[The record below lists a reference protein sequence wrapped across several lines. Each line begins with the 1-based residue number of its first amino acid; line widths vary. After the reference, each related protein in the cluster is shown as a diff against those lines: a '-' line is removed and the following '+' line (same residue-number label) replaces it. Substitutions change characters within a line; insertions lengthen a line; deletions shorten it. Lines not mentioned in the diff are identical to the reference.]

1 MNVVRLLLLVFL
13 AVVNGPTAVA
23 DNYPSRPIKFIVP
36 WPAGG
41 TADQRV
47 RQIAEKLARA
57 MGQPVIVE
65 NRPGASGAI
74 GDSAAAKSA
83 PDGYTLLWGTIYDLA
98 INPAANSAPGY
109 DPIRDF
115 APITQAVSSYLI
127 LDASPRLGVQSLKDL
142 LSLAKAKPGEL
153 ACASAGSGTAAH
165 FALEILKQGANVDI
179 THVPYKGE
187 APLLT
192 DLLGGHV
199 DMAFTVTTVALPY
212 IKAGKLVPLAVSSS
226 KRLPSLPD
234 VPTMTELGFPQL
246 DMTLWGGVLAPA
258 GTPARII
265 KVLNAELTKIFQSP
279 DIREQWASGGAQAVA
294 TTPEEFAALIQS
306 EGARWGRLIKQAG
319 VKME

>member
-57 MGQPVIVE
+57 IGQPVIVE

-179 THVPYKGE
+179 THVPY
-187 APLLT
+187 
-192 DLLGGHV
+192 
-199 DMAFTVTTVALPY
+199 
-212 IKAGKLVPLAVSSS
+212 
-226 KRLPSLPD
+226 
-234 VPTMTELGFPQL
+234 
-246 DMTLWGGVLAPA
+246 
-258 GTPARII
+258 
-265 KVLNAELTKIFQSP
+265 
-279 DIREQWASGGAQAVA
+279 
-294 TTPEEFAALIQS
+294 
-306 EGARWGRLIKQAG
+306 
-319 VKME
+319 